1 MCGEKHVCSFCSKIS
16 KGSPPRVR
24 GEAYSYSYSSLVE
37 RITPAC
43 AGRRSGFPIQTA
55 SAQDHPRVCGEKAQ
69 RGGQPAEHRGS
80 PPRVRGEADRLR
92 GISRGKRIT
101 PACAGRRLCNAS
113 AVRLVEDHPRVCGEK
128 YPAIL
133 SRTRTAGSPPRVRGE
148 GSAIAGLVGAA
159 RITPAC
165 AGRSLHGVKLLLR
178 NEDHPRVCGEKV
190 RSAAGRRLFRGSPPR
205 VRGEG
210 YVCGCCGASRG
221 ITPACAGRSLYVY
234 FGGNSS

>member
-1 MCGEKHVCSFCSKIS
+1 MCGEKRLSTRRCITSV
-16 KGSPPRVR
+16 GSPPRVR
-24 GEAYSYSYSSLVE
+24 GEASEPSVDGISP

-43 AGRRSGFPIQTA
+43 AGR
-55 SAQDHPRVCGEKAQ
+55 
-69 RGGQPAEHRGS
+69 S
-80 PPRVRGEADRLR
+80 PPRYSPRGRR
-92 GISRGKRIT
+92 GIT

>member
-1 MCGEKHVCSFCSKIS
+1 M
-16 KGSPPRVR
+16 
-24 GEAYSYSYSSLVE
+24 
-37 RITPAC
+37 
-43 AGRRSGFPIQTA
+43 
-55 SAQDHPRVCGEKAQ
+55 CGEKAQ

-205 VRGEG
+205 VRGEAYMCISVETRPRITPACAG
-210 YVCGCCGASRG
+210 RRRPQTGPESYRQDHPRVCGEKRMRSLISPFRAGSPPRVRGEDSIFYGPCKAHG
-221 ITPACAGRSLYVY
+221 ITPACAGRRFWRNGSEV
-234 FGGNSS
+234 GD